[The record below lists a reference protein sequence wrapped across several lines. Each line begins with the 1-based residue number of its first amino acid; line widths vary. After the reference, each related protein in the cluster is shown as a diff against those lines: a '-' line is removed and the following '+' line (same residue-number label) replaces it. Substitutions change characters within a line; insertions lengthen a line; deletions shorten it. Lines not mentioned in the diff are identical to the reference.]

1 MTPSIQSELHRSTI
15 NKSES
20 EVSDSAKASLTF
32 EQKLIDGPEVAS
44 GSDTEEEDK
53 EEEDKKEEV
62 KHEESDKPMIGKTK
76 GEEEEDEDE
85 QENEELMK
93 RMQRKTMQLMTIQ

>member
-1 MTPSIQSELHRSTI
+1 MDAFEYFLKQEDFWMTPSIRSELHRITI

-20 EVSDSAKASLTF
+20 EVSDSAKASLTV

-53 EEEDKKEEV
+53 KEEDKKR
-62 KHEESDKPMIGKTK
+62 GRQT
-76 GEEEEDEDE
+76 
-85 QENEELMK
+85 
-93 RMQRKTMQLMTIQ
+93 